1 MTVRRPH
8 WLPGFLLAA
17 GLAIG
22 AVTAGCASGDGTASA
37 VEGVSI
43 ERTTTIPPAP
53 HLSTTSAVPVE
64 LLPPAQVSRSGPP
77 PARSWEGQKYDFG
90 IVERVEQRRGEW
102 VVVFDRE
109 QLRNDRGV
117 RSGPTLTEEPVVIG
131 DLGDVRIDNSSRQLR
146 TFGVA
151 DGATVLRLSSTWTC
165 AQPMPVWDHLSILD
179 LARTGPGD
187 DVRAALSF
195 DADGQVTQIRLS
207 RGC

>member
-1 MTVRRPH
+1 MTVRRSR
-8 WLPGFLLAA
+8 WLSVALLAA
-17 GLAIG
+17 A
-22 AVTAGCASGDGTASA
+22 AVAVAGCASGDGTASA

-90 IVERVEQRRGEW
+90 IVERVEQRKDGW

-131 DLGDVRIDNSSRQLR
+131 DLGDVRIDNQSRQLR

-151 DGATVLRLSSTWTC
+151 PGVTILRLSATWTC
-165 AQPMPVWDHLSILD
+165 AQPMPIWDHLSVID